1 MKPQT
6 RARLNNAARSVL
18 KLNKVCIVNL
28 NEPYFF
34 QTTFHHGNRKL
45 IMAGPAVAKALCDI
59 SHQWTLYLAVFCER
73 QDGEKYTKA
82 IEMTTTGIYRAQHLT
97 DVIREHHTDL
107 VSQQNPGHVKS
118 SGWIAFP
125 YPIEFSV
132 EDAGLLFDAA
142 MVASREY
149 ENVTKPEG
157 CEV

>member
-45 IMAGPAVAKALCDI
+45 IMVGPAVAKALCDI
-59 SHQWTLYLAVFCER
+59 SHQWTLYLAVFCDSGR
-73 QDGEKYTKA
+73 EKYTKA
-82 IEMTTTGIYRAQHLT
+82 IEVTPQGIYKAERLT

-107 VSQQNPGHVKS
+107 VKAQNPGHVKS